1 MKNIVH
7 EETLHS
13 YRNRALRFNFVCA
26 TIVKP
31 VELAYREE

>member
-1 MKNIVH
+1 MENIVH
-7 EETLHS
+7 VETLHN
-13 YRNRALRFNFVCA
+13 YRNRALRFNLVCA